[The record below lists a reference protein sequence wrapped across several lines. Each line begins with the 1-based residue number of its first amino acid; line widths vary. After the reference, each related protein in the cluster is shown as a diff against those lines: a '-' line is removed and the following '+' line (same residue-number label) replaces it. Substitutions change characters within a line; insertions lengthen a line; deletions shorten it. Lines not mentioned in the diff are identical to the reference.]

1 MTRWS
6 MSGLLPQRRSSLG
19 ALCCACLLGLAVV
32 ALPALAQAQTR
43 SMQSGSAV
51 RRQLLY
57 RSDRVELTPAIG
69 MGIGSVYRRTA
80 YGGLSVR
87 YHLTNNVAL
96 GLNTQLGALHF
107 NTSIANDFE
116 TQAREFAPSARPEL
130 AYAEPLL
137 MADFH
142 IGYVPFHG
150 KLALFGKHTIHF
162 DFHILLGV
170 AVAMVQSDS
179 DDLAGT
185 EFGPSI
191 GIGVRTFLSD
201 QLALNIRFQD
211 YLYTGA
217 DAQRVVQGVGLE
229 VEESFR
235 NHITGLIGL
244 SVFFPADVRVSR

>member
-1 MTRWS
+1 
-6 MSGLLPQRRSSLG
+6 
-19 ALCCACLLGLAVV
+19 
-32 ALPALAQAQTR
+32 
-43 SMQSGSAV
+43 
-51 RRQLLY
+51 
-57 RSDRVELTPAIG
+57 
-69 MGIGSVYRRTA
+69 
-80 YGGLSVR
+80 
-87 YHLTNNVAL
+87 
-96 GLNTQLGALHF
+96 
-107 NTSIANDFE
+107 
-116 TQAREFAPSARPEL
+116 
-130 AYAEPLL
+130 

-185 EFGPSI
+185 
-191 GIGVRTFLSD
+191 GVRAVDRHRRTDLLERSARA
-201 QLALNIRFQD
+201 QHPLPGLPVH
-211 YLYTGA
+211 GA